1 MVKMC
6 LIKKLLVLKHCNIV
20 NNDYQQDS
28 RVLDTFVC
36 NKSFG
41 SIIRYFTQKLHNFG
55 LLITLETEDKIKFIL
70 VTNVKIKCKI

>member
-6 LIKKLLVLKHCNIV
+6 LIKKLLVLKHCIIV

-36 NKSFG
+36 NKSFV
-41 SIIRYFTQKLHNFG
+41 SIIKYFTQKLHNFG
-55 LLITLETEDKIKFIL
+55 SLIKLETEDKIKLTL
-70 VTNVKIKCKI
+70 VTNAKIKCKI